1 MKERPILFKGE
12 MVRAIMEGRKTQTRR
27 IIKNTDLIEIIED
40 GVPYYQDEYGDYHKT
55 ESACPYGKIGDR
67 LWVRESF
74 RLSTWDDCSCYEMC
88 SCQIGVPMYSA
99 DFNGDKDWGP
109 WKPSIFMPR
118 KASRINLEITNVRVE
133 RLQDITEEDAE
144 AEGVHREFDG
154 SHMWYKNYQGTGM
167 FKYPPGAILSF
178 KSLWQ
183 SINSPESWNEN
194 PFVWV
199 VEFKTV

>member
-27 IIKNTDLIEIIED
+27 IAKSD
-40 GVPYYQDEYGDYHKT
+40 K
-55 ESACPYGKIGDR
+55 CPYGKIGDR

-88 SCQIGVPMYSA
+88 SCKIGAPMYSA

-109 WKPSIFMPR
+109 WKPSIHMPR
-118 KASRINLEITNVRVE
+118 SASRINLEIKNIKVE
-133 RLQDITEEDAE
+133 RLQDITEKDAQ
-144 AEGVHREFDG
+144 AEGIYWDNFCPSGVLSG
-154 SHMWYKNYQGTGM
+154 WC
-167 FKYPPGAILSF
+167 PGAFDSPIEAF
-178 KSLWQ
+178 VDLWQ
-183 SINSPESWNEN
+183 SINGPESWSEN